1 MAVIVVALIVA
12 ACALVAL
19 VLVML
24 RLADEPADDV
34 PLADDTKMW
43 AEIRAALNRPNK
55 ENI

>member
-34 PLADDTKMW
+34 PLADDTRMW

-55 ENI
+55 